1 MENLVYDY
9 LFKVVVVGDPGVGKS
24 SICTGFTKQ
33 VFPPGPIIA
42 NITVEFDW
50 RTIEVECKKIKLQIW
65 DTAGQNYYRGISR
78 IYYRGAHGVFI
89 VNDVTNEL
97 TFSWLESWL
106 NGVKELAPEGIPV
119 IVLGNKSDLTWERK
133 VSTERG
139 RMMAEEHGLK
149 FIETSAQ
156 TGENVEHAFMTLAR
170 DMKRIKELE
179 SKDVCTD
186 SMRVPLVTDGTSLRT
201 TSCCCFR

>member
-1 MENLVYDY
+1 MVENTVYDY

-24 SICTGFTKQ
+24 SICMGFTKQ
-33 VFPPGPIIA
+33 VFPPPGPIVA
-42 NITVEFDW
+42 NIGPELGW
-50 RTIEVECKKIKLQIW
+50 RTIEVEGKMIKLQIW

-78 IYYRGAHGVFI
+78 IYYRGAHGVFV
-89 VNDVTNEL
+89 VNDVTNEH

-106 NGVKELAPEGIPV
+106 NGIKELASEGIPV
-119 IVLGNKSDLTWERK
+119 VVLGNKSDLTEERK

-149 FIETSAQ
+149 FMETSAQ
-156 TGENVEHAFMTLAR
+156 TGENVELAFMTLAK
-170 DMKRIKELE
+170 DIKHLKDLE
-179 SKDVCTD
+179 NKDEGID
-186 SMRVPLVTDGTSLRT
+186 SMGVPLVTGDAP